1 MILALLLTLGLT
13 TIWSQNAPL
22 VAGKG
27 EQKVV
32 STGMGATSEQAT
44 QDALRSAIEIAVG
57 SMVSSNTLV
66 SNDKIIRDEI
76 FNHSKGFVRSYEV
89 VSESGNPT
97 DGYVVTISAIVTREH
112 IANTLK
118 AQGVSVNYNAKAMF
132 VQLKEWDNLANAE
145 RTMAKNLFGL
155 EAIKR
160 NKTSVYNYS
169 FTADEPVRS
178 NNEYKVSVHYKA
190 FFNNNW
196 VSEYQ
201 KMLTTLD
208 QLCYEKTILTYNT
221 TQRGVNLIYTSYG
234 GALYTQRIQDGVDE
248 LGNPVWIERE
258 VAVHRSHF
266 RNPFEQLTYTNPY
279 DDPYNVGLQTAGSI
293 SFLAHDMMDDQSQRV
308 REQHQKF
315 SRQLTSQDLSRLN
328 GFYSEPRIVY
338 DLFML
343 TYTPYYYV
351 VIEDADNDW
360 KKHSSPERI
369 IIYKFLHPDT
379 AKFVHYY
386 ATWRFGELTQNTTF
400 DYDGRKQVEKVVTYY
415 NCSGRYSQS
424 IKTMLDNS
432 LNDYLY
438 DHGYYFFKPNYK
450 WVSFYNNYTL
460 SEEQFSNLTR
470 ITVSPTHHTNF
481 VEYYLK
487 KEGLE

>member
-1 MILALLLTLGLT
+1 MTLALLLTLGLT

-89 VSESGNPT
+89 VSESGDPT

-132 VQLKEWDNLANAE
+132 AQLKEWDNLANAE

-169 FTADEPVRS
+169 LTVDEPIRS
-178 NNEYKVSVHYKA
+178 DNKYKVKVHWKA
-190 FFNNNW
+190 IFNDNW
-196 VSEYQ
+196 ESEYQ

-221 TQRGVNLIYTSYG
+221 IYGVMKRIYPSYG
-234 GALYTQRIQDGVDE
+234 GALYTQKIQDGVDE

-258 VAVHRSHF
+258 VAVHRSYF
-266 RNPFEQLTYTNPY
+266 PKPFEKITSYDNPY
-279 DDPYNVGLQTAGSI
+279 YVGLQSAGSI
-293 SFLAHDMMDDQSQRV
+293 SFLAHDWMDDQSQWV

-328 GFYSEPRIVY
+328 GCYSEPRIVY

-360 KKHSSPERI
+360 EKHSSPERI

-379 AKFVHYY
+379 AKFVHHY
-386 ATWRFGELTQNTTF
+386 ATWRFGEFAKNITF
-400 DYDGRKQVEKVVTYY
+400 DYDGRKQVNKHVIYY
-415 NCSGRYSQS
+415 NCSGRYTQR
-424 IKTMLDNS
+424 IN
-432 LNDYLY
+432 NDDYYNRGFYL
-438 DHGYYFFKPNYK
+438 FKPNYV
-450 WVSFYNNYTL
+450 WVSFATTYTL
-460 SEEQFSNLTR
+460 SEEEFSNLTG
-470 ITVSPTHHTNF
+470 ITVSPIHHTNF
-481 VEYYLK
+481 AEYYLK

>member
-1 MILALLLTLGLT
+1 MTLALLLTLGLT

-89 VSESGNPT
+89 VSESGDPT

-160 NKTSVYNYS
+160 NKTSVYDYS
-169 FTADEPVRS
+169 FTVDEPIRS
-178 NNEYKVSVHYKA
+178 NNEYKVKVHWKA
-190 FFNNNW
+190 IFNDNW
-196 VSEYQ
+196 ESEYQ

-208 QLCYEKTILTYNT
+208 QLCYEKTILTYNS
-221 TQRGVNLIYTSYG
+221 TQREVKYVSTFYG

-258 VAVHRSHF
+258 VAVERSYF
-266 RNPFEQLTYTNPY
+266 RNPFEEITNSNPY
-279 DDPYNVGLQTAGSI
+279 DDPYNPGGGGGSI
-293 SFLAHDMMDDQSQRV
+293 SFLAADLMDDQSQRV

-328 GFYSEPRIVY
+328 GFYGRQRIVY

-379 AKFVHYY
+379 AVFVHYY
-386 ATWRFGELTQNTTF
+386 ATWRFGEFAKNITF
-400 DYDGRKQVEKVVTYY
+400 DYDGRKQVKKNVIYK

-424 IKTMLDNS
+424 IETSLDNDNS
-432 LNDYLY
+432 YA
-438 DHGYYFFKPNYK
+438 HGHSFFKPNYV
-450 WVSFYNNYTL
+450 WTSVITTYTL
-460 SEEQFSNLTR
+460 SEEEFSNLTR

-487 KEGLE
+487 KESLE

>member
-1 MILALLLTLGLT
+1 MTLALLLTLGLT

-89 VSESGNPT
+89 VSESGDPT

-155 EAIKR
+155 EAIKH

-169 FTADEPVRS
+169 MTVDEPIRS
-178 NNEYKVSVHYKA
+178 NNEYEVKVHWKA
-190 FFNNNW
+190 TFNDNW
-196 VSEYQ
+196 ESEYQ

-221 TQRGVNLIYTSYG
+221 TQREVKLIYTGYN

-266 RNPFEQLTYTNPY
+266 LNPFEKLTYTNPY
-279 DDPYNVGLQTAGSI
+279 DDPYDDFSTRGSI
-293 SFLAHDMMDDQSQRV
+293 SFLAHDWMDDQSQRV

-328 GFYSEPRIVY
+328 GFYGRQRIVY

-360 KKHSSPERI
+360 EKHSSPERI

-386 ATWRFGELTQNTTF
+386 ATWRFGEFANNITF
-400 DYDGRKQVEKVVTYY
+400 DYDGRKQVEKNVTYK
-415 NCSGRYSQS
+415 NCSGSYSQS
-424 IKTMLDNS
+424 IKTRLDN
-432 LNDYLY
+432 DDLY
-438 DHGYYFFKPNYK
+438 THGYYFFKPNYK
-450 WVSFYNNYTL
+450 WTSVITTYTL
-460 SEEQFSNLTR
+460 SEEEFSNLTN
-470 ITVSPTHHTNF
+470 ITVSPIHHTKF
-481 VEYYLK
+481 AEYYLK
-487 KEGLE
+487 KHDLE

>member
-1 MILALLLTLGLT
+1 MTLALLLTLGLT

-76 FNHSKGFVRSYEV
+76 FNHRKGFVRSYEV
-89 VSESGNPT
+89 VSESGDPT

-145 RTMAKNLFGL
+145 RAMAKNLFGL

-160 NKTSVYNYS
+160 NKTSVYDYS
-169 FTADEPVRS
+169 MTVDEPIRS
-178 NNEYKVSVHYKA
+178 DNKYKVKVNWKA
-190 FFNNNW
+190 TFNDNW
-196 VSEYQ
+196 ESEYQ

-208 QLCYEKTILTYNT
+208 QLCYEKTILTYKT
-221 TQRGVNLIYTSYG
+221 TQREVERIYPSYG

-258 VAVHRSHF
+258 VAVYKSHF
-266 RNPFEQLTYTNPY
+266 LNPFEKITNSNPY
-279 DDPYNVGLQTAGSI
+279 DDPYSGYWDGGSI
-293 SFLAHDMMDDQSQRV
+293 SFLAHDWMDDQSQSV
-308 REQHQKF
+308 RTQHQKF
-315 SRQLTSQDLSRLN
+315 SRQLSSQDLSRLN
-328 GFYSEPRIVY
+328 GFYGRPRIVY

-360 KKHSSPERI
+360 EKHSSPERI

-379 AKFVHYY
+379 ARFVHHY
-386 ATWRFGELTQNTTF
+386 ATWRFGEFANNITF
-400 DYDGRKQVEKVVTYY
+400 DYDGRKQVEKVVTYL
-415 NCSGRYSQS
+415 NCSGRYSQA
-424 IKTMLDNS
+424 IKTNLDDDNH
-432 LNDYLY
+432 Y
-438 DHGYYFFKPNYK
+438 DHGYSFFKPNYK
-450 WVSFYNNYTL
+450 WMSFTTPYTL
-460 SEEQFSNLTR
+460 SEEQFSNLTG
-470 ITVSPTHHTNF
+470 ITVTPIHHTKL
-481 VEYYLK
+481 VEEYLK
-487 KEGLE
+487 KHDLE

>member
-1 MILALLLTLGLT
+1 MTLALLLTLGLT

-76 FNHSKGFVRSYEV
+76 FNHSKGFVRSYKV

-132 VQLKEWDNLANAE
+132 AQLKEWDNLANAE

-169 FTADEPVRS
+169 ITVDEPIRS
-178 NNEYKVSVHYKA
+178 DNKYKVSVHCKA
-190 FFNNNW
+190 IFNDNW
-196 VSEYQ
+196 EREYQ

-208 QLCYEKTILTYNT
+208 QLCYEKTILTYNS
-221 TQRGVNLIYTSYG
+221 TQREVKLIYPSYG
-234 GALYTQRIQDGVDE
+234 GALYTQLIWYGVNE
-248 LGNPVWIERE
+248 WGYPRCSERE
-258 VAVHRSHF
+258 VAVYSSYF
-266 RNPFEQLTYTNPY
+266 PNPLEKNTSYENPY
-279 DDPYNVGLQTAGSI
+279 NSGGGSI
-293 SFLAHDMMDDQSQRV
+293 SFLAHDMMDDQRKRV
-308 REQHQKF
+308 REQHQEF

-328 GFYSEPRIVY
+328 GFYGKPRIVY

-351 VIEDADNDW
+351 VIEDDDNDW
-360 KKHSSPERI
+360 ERHFWPERI

-386 ATWRFGELTQNTTF
+386 ATWRFSEFANNITF
-400 DYDGRKQVEKVVTYY
+400 DYDGRKQVEKNVIYY
-415 NCSGRYSQS
+415 NCSGRYRQS
-424 IKTMLDNS
+424 IETKLDN
-432 LNDYLY
+432 DYYY
-438 DHGYYFFKPNYK
+438 DHGYYFFKPNYNS
-450 WVSFYNNYTL
+450 VSFYKTYTL
-460 SEEQFSNLTR
+460 SEEQFSNLTG
-470 ITVSPTHHTNF
+470 ITVSPTHHTKY
-481 VEYYLK
+481 VERYLK

>member
-1 MILALLLTLGLT
+1 MTLALLLTLGLT

-145 RTMAKNLFGL
+145 RDMAKNLFGL

-160 NKTSVYNYS
+160 NKTSIYNYS
-169 FTADEPVRS
+169 LTVDDPIRS
-178 NNEYKVSVHYKA
+178 DNKYKVEVNWKA
-190 FFNNNW
+190 IFNDNW
-196 VSEYQ
+196 ESEYQ

-221 TQRGVNLIYTSYG
+221 TQREVKHIYPSKG
-234 GALYTQRIQDGVDE
+234 GALYTQKIQDGVDE

-258 VAVHRSHF
+258 VAVYSSYF
-266 RNPFEQLTYTNPY
+266 QKPFEKIIHDNPY
-279 DDPYNVGLQTAGSI
+279 NSGGDYIQ
-293 SFLAHDMMDDQSQRV
+293 FLAADLMDDQSQRV

-328 GFYSEPRIVY
+328 GFYSKPQIVY

-360 KKHSSPERI
+360 VKHSSPERI

-386 ATWRFGELTQNTTF
+386 ATWRFGELANNTTF
-400 DYDGRKQVEKVVTYY
+400 DYDGRKQVDKVVSPY
-415 NCSGRYSQS
+415 NCSGRYNQS
-424 IKTMLDNS
+424 IQIS
-432 LNDYLY
+432 GFNDYY
-438 DHGYYFFKPNYK
+438 YNHGYYFFKPNYSST
-450 WVSFYNNYTL
+450 SFYKTYTL
-460 SEEQFSNLTR
+460 SEEQFSNLTG
-470 ITVSPTHHTNF
+470 ITVSPTHHTKL
-481 VEYYLK
+481 VEKYLK
-487 KEGLE
+487 YEGLE

>member
-1 MILALLLTLGLT
+1 MTLALLLTLGLT

-76 FNHSKGFVRSYEV
+76 FNHSKGFVRSYKV

-132 VQLKEWDNLANAE
+132 AQLKEWDNLANAE

-160 NKTSVYNYS
+160 NKTSVYDYS
-169 FTADEPVRS
+169 LTVDEPIRS
-178 NNEYKVSVHYKA
+178 NNKYEVKVNWKA
-190 FFNNNW
+190 IFNDNW
-196 VSEYQ
+196 EREYQ

-221 TQRGVNLIYTSYG
+221 TQREVKGVSTFYG

-266 RNPFEQLTYTNPY
+266 RNPFEELTYYDPPY
-279 DDPYNVGLQTAGSI
+279 DDPYSGYWDGGSI

-328 GFYSEPRIVY
+328 GFYGRQQIVY

-360 KKHSSPERI
+360 EKHSSPERI

-386 ATWRFGELTQNTTF
+386 ATWRFGEFAKNITF
-400 DYDGRKQVEKVVTYY
+400 DYDGRKQVKKHVIYQ

-424 IKTMLDNS
+424 TCTMLDNS
-432 LNDYLY
+432 FNDDYD
-438 DHGYYFFKPNYK
+438 DHGYSFFKPNYV
-450 WVSFYNNYTL
+450 WTSATTTYTL
-460 SEEQFSNLTR
+460 SEEQFSNLTN
-470 ITVSPTHHTNF
+470 ITVSPIHHTKF
-481 VEYYLK
+481 VEEYLK
-487 KEGLE
+487 NKGLK

>member
-145 RTMAKNLFGL
+145 RAMAKNLFGL

-169 FTADEPVRS
+169 FTADEPIRS
-178 NNEYKVSVHYKA
+178 NNEYEVKVNWKATFNDNWEREYK
-190 FFNNNW
+190 
-196 VSEYQ
+196 

-221 TQRGVNLIYTSYG
+221 IYGMKHIYPSYG

-258 VAVHRSHF
+258 VAVSRSHF
-266 RNPFEQLTYTNPY
+266 PKPFQKITSYDNPY
-279 DDPYNVGLQTAGSI
+279 YFGWNGSI
-293 SFLAHDMMDDQSQRV
+293 SFLAHDWMDDQSQWV

-328 GFYSEPRIVY
+328 GFYRKPVIVY

-360 KKHSSPERI
+360 EKHSSPERI

-379 AKFVHYY
+379 AKFVHHY
-386 ATWRFGELTQNTTF
+386 ATWRFGEFAKNITF
-400 DYDGRKQVEKVVTYY
+400 DYDGRKQVKKNVIYY
-415 NCSGRYSQS
+415 NCSGRYSQQRIS
-424 IKTMLDNS
+424 NNNIYD
-432 LNDYLY
+432 DY
-438 DHGYYFFKPNYK
+438 GYYFFKPNYK
-450 WVSFYNNYTL
+450 WTSAITTYTL
-460 SEEQFSNLTR
+460 SEEEFSNLTG
-470 ITVSPTHHTNF
+470 ITVSPIHNTKT

-487 KEGLE
+487 NVGLE

>member
-1 MILALLLTLGLT
+1 MTLALLLTLGLT

-89 VSESGNPT
+89 VSESGDPT

-112 IANTLK
+112 IANKLK

-145 RTMAKNLFGL
+145 RAMAKNLFGL

-169 FTADEPVRS
+169 MTVDEPIRS
-178 NNEYKVSVHYKA
+178 DNKYKVAVHWKA
-190 FFNNNW
+190 IFNDNW
-196 VSEYQ
+196 ENEYQ

-221 TQRGVNLIYTSYG
+221 IQGVMKRIYTYDG
-234 GALYTQRIQDGVDE
+234 GALYTQKIQDGVDE

-258 VAVHRSHF
+258 VAVSSSHF
-266 RNPFEQLTYTNPY
+266 PKPFKQLTYTNP
-279 DDPYNVGLQTAGSI
+279 
-293 SFLAHDMMDDQSQRV
+293 
-308 REQHQKF
+308 
-315 SRQLTSQDLSRLN
+315 
-328 GFYSEPRIVY
+328 
-338 DLFML
+338 
-343 TYTPYYYV
+343 
-351 VIEDADNDW
+351 
-360 KKHSSPERI
+360 
-369 IIYKFLHPDT
+369 
-379 AKFVHYY
+379 
-386 ATWRFGELTQNTTF
+386 
-400 DYDGRKQVEKVVTYY
+400 
-415 NCSGRYSQS
+415 
-424 IKTMLDNS
+424 
-432 LNDYLY
+432 
-438 DHGYYFFKPNYK
+438 
-450 WVSFYNNYTL
+450 
-460 SEEQFSNLTR
+460 
-470 ITVSPTHHTNF
+470 
-481 VEYYLK
+481 
-487 KEGLE
+487 